1 MLIGKLEKD
10 YTEESWTEL
19 MNAIDTADSVVL
31 KSEYEG
37 IKDKLTINNLVL
49 EENKGFMGEMIDKMK
64 EDPYILGLVICVAV
78 LIIILFIVICV
89 YIHMIRKSRRN
100 DEERD
105 FGRRFK

>member
-19 MNAIDTADSVVL
+19 MNAIDTADSLAL

-78 LIIILFIVICV
+78 LIIILFIIICV
-89 YIHMIRKSRRN
+89 CIHMARKTRRI